1 MTDARNLTMKT
12 ASVNA
17 AATIAANIVTGEY
30 SNDDLNAIINAINV
44 RRRQVAAQKQL
55 VAKVALRVGQ
65 VVSFN
70 SKYGKI
76 NGAIAKICPKNVQVT
91 DTQGRRWTVS
101 PTLLTVVGKVSV
113 A

>member
-1 MTDARNLTMKT
+1 MKT
-12 ASVNA
+12 L
-17 AATIAANIVTGEY
+17 TAANVASAIVSGDFTA
-30 SNDDLNAIINAINV
+30 DDLNAIINAINV
-44 RRRQVAAQKQL
+44 RRRQVANQKQL